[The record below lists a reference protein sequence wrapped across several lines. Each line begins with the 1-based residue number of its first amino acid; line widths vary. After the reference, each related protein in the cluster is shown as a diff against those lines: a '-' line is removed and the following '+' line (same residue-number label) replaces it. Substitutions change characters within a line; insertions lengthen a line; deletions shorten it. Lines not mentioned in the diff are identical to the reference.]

1 MKGLVCIEPNALEVR
16 TLPELVVPPGWVP
29 IDVRRVGIC
38 GTDYHIYTGH
48 QPFLTYPRVAG
59 HEVSGV
65 VGADYTGDAFQ
76 PGELVLANPYL
87 ACGTCH
93 ACLAGKPNCCETIS
107 VIGVHRD
114 GAMAQR
120 IALPPGNLLRADGL
134 TPDQAA
140 MVEFL
145 SIGRHAVARTH
156 VVSGAPTLVL
166 GAGPIGLASAL
177 FARIDGADVTVADV
191 SETKLSIAGDG
202 FGFPTLHLRSV
213 DAGDLTSRFTH
224 VFDATGN
231 IQAMNAGLF
240 HVAHGGT
247 YTLVSVVKDTL
258 TFPDPEFHKRE
269 TTLFASRNA
278 LNEDFRFVIDA
289 IRAGKI
295 DTDRLGTHRTTLT
308 DAVHDL
314 PAWALDRDT
323 VVKAI
328 IEVA

>member
-1 MKGLVCIEPNALEVR
+1 MKGLVCTEPNALELR
-16 TLPELVVPPGWVP
+16 ALPELVVPPGWVP
-29 IDVRRVGIC
+29 VDVRRVGIC
-38 GTDYHIYTGH
+38 GTDYHIYTGN
-48 QPFLTYPRVAG
+48 QPFLSYPRVAG

-65 VGADYTGDAFQ
+65 VGPDYTGDAFQ

-87 ACGTCH
+87 SCGACH
-93 ACLAGKPNCCETIS
+93 ACSAGKPNCCETIS

-114 GAMAQR
+114 GAMTQR

-156 VVSGAPTLVL
+156 VVGGAPTLVL

-191 SETKLSIAGDG
+191 SETKLSIASDG
-202 FGFPTLHLRSV
+202 FGFPTLNLGAI
-213 DAGDLTSRFTH
+213 DTGDLTSRFTH

-231 IQAMNAGLF
+231 IKAMNAGLF

-258 TFPDPEFHKRE
+258 AFPDPEFHKRE

-314 PAWALDRDT
+314 PAWARDRDT